1 MTGDGV
7 PATDAPSEAVRD
19 EVPATPTGSGEITP
33 PPWWR
38 TTGHTAR
45 QLVGRHPAIVA
56 LAVAVV
62 AVLVGLGIGRSTGPT
77 PELDARVAI
86 ESSLVPLAVDADGIW
101 SSSSDV
107 RAPVSEALVALRR
120 DGDTA
125 LVEENHAAWIEAYDA
140 VIVRI
145 AGLDLPAAA
154 RPVQRQIIASVTL
167 SRDAVEVLAHAA
179 AVDDPVAR
187 RDLTTEV
194 GRLRTRSEQLA
205 QSARASLADLGGQ
218 RADVSPLSELTSFL
232 DGRRS

>member
-1 MTGDGV
+1 MSGDGV
-7 PATDAPSEAVRD
+7 PATDAPD
-19 EVPATPTGSGEITP
+19 ELRSDELAAAPNGSGEITS

-38 TTGHTAR
+38 TSGHTAR
-45 QLVGRHPAIVA
+45 QAAGRHPALVA
-56 LAVAVV
+56 VAVAVV
-62 AVLVGLGIGRSTGPT
+62 AALVGFGIGRSTGPT
-77 PELDARVAI
+77 PERDAATAI
-86 ESSLVPLAVDADGIW
+86 EASLVPLAVDADSIW

-107 RAPVSEALVALRR
+107 RTPVSEALVALRR
-120 DGDTA
+120 EDDPG
-125 LVEENHAAWIEAYDA
+125 LVEDNHAEWLEAYDA

-179 AVDDPVAR
+179 TVDDPVAR

-218 RADVSPLSELTSFL
+218 RADVSPLSELTSFR
-232 DGRRS
+232 DGRRP

>member
-1 MTGDGV
+1 MTGDGGN
-7 PATDAPSEAVRD
+7 ATDAPSELERD
-19 EVPATPTGSGEITP
+19 ARLAAPNGSGEITP

-45 QLVGRHPAIVA
+45 QAASRHPALVA
-56 LAVAVV
+56 LAVAAV

-77 PELDARVAI
+77 PELDARLAI
-86 ESSLVPLAVDADGIW
+86 ETNLVPLAVDADSIW

-120 DGDTA
+120 DGDA
-125 LVEENHAAWIEAYDA
+125 QLVEDNHAAWLEAYDA

-179 AVDDPVAR
+179 AVDDPLAR

-218 RADVSPLSELTSFL
+218 RADVSPLSELTSFV
-232 DGRRS
+232 DGRRP